1 MCDTPL
7 FFLLLK
13 KNIFCK
19 ESDNLE
25 IWYFFCFK
33 KESAEAAQ
41 QFGEDTSQLIARSNQ
56 KELSQ
61 ICIPTSAAPKWSKLK
76 VKGETTFA
84 QWPTQ
89 NATEPKS
96 HLTDSYLQ
104 PSAAFKRWT
113 PRYVPHNNKALAMNK
128 SRRKTDSCTASPSA
142 ASVHKQLFPPP
153 ELDFYFASDYEEYG
167 SAWPVNVT
175 NRKQTVLTAVNN
187 YKHRVECFSTAALRN
202 VHHCPFVL
210 STNWGEK
217 VYSESGVIRTLEVF
231 ESGLYSTLGRSW
243 RL

>member
-104 PSAAFKRWT
+104 PSAQRDERRGTFLTITKRWRWT
-113 PRYVPHNNKALAMNK
+113 RAGGRP
-128 SRRKTDSCTASPSA
+128 
-142 ASVHKQLFPPP
+142 
-153 ELDFYFASDYEEYG
+153 
-167 SAWPVNVT
+167 
-175 NRKQTVLTAVNN
+175 
-187 YKHRVECFSTAALRN
+187 TAAPLHLLQRVYTNSCFPLRSSTSISPVIMRNMVALDPWMWQIGNRPSLQLWTITNTGWN
-202 VHHCPFVL
+202 VSPPLL
-210 STNWGEK
+210 SGMCIIAPLSSQQIGGK
-217 VYSESGVIRTLEVF
+217 KSIPSPV
-231 ESGLYSTLGRSW
+231 
-243 RL
+243 